1 MYNLI
6 QVYLPTTE
14 KLINQSDYAS
24 TTLRSDLKRAQK
36 RGYRDSAIFVVTA
49 TENSQSQSAT

>member
-1 MYNLI
+1 MYNVI

-24 TTLRSDLKRAQK
+24 TRPMVELEVGTKSVA
-36 RGYRDSAIFVVTA
+36 RGIPPYL
-49 TENSQSQSAT
+49 